1 VNVIILREEIIA
13 VPRSTVTV
21 RGMKTLRFLVCT
33 LFGSFAALASAGAA
47 PAALTDAQKT
57 FLAKYEPV
65 RAALAADDLAK
76 AKSAA
81 ADLAAVPAGND
92 AQAAA
97 KKLSTAASL
106 KDAREA
112 FKTASKHAVAM
123 AKGQPGYFHANCPMV
138 PGGQGDWVQTTEKIS
153 NPYWGKAMLTCG
165 AIQK

>member
-1 VNVIILREEIIA
+1 
-13 VPRSTVTV
+13 
-21 RGMKTLRFLVCT
+21 MKTLRFLVCT
-33 LFGSFAALASAGAA
+33 LFGSLAALASA
-47 PAALTDAQKT
+47 AALTDAQKT

-106 KDAREA
+106 KDARDA
-112 FKTASKHAVAM
+112 FKTVSKRAVEVA
-123 AKGQPGYFHANCPMV
+123 AGQPGYFHALCPMV
-138 PGGQGDWVQTTEKIS
+138 PGNQGHWVQKTDKID
-153 NPYWGKAMLTCG
+153 NPYFGKSMLTCG
-165 AIQK
+165 SIQK